1 MSAAVLQAQ
10 DALRP
15 RGDNRLGLGAALA
28 LLAHGGLVGALALGL
43 NWRLPQPVLSA
54 SAELWAAVPQAAAP
68 APVAA
73 PLPAPAATPLPAPTP
88 PPVPAQAPAP
98 APAPLPPPAP
108 IPKPQPAPTPPGPTV
123 AEREATIALEKTV
136 TRQKE
141 QDAQRARQAAERER
155 QRLAQDDA
163 QRQQQKV
170 EQRRLVEEK
179 AQARQREQQAKAEKA
194 EKAEKAAEDKRQ
206 KLAAEQRDK
215 AQKETE
221 TKAQEA
227 QVAKQREE
235 NLKRMLG
242 QAGATGPA
250 NATGTAARDA
260 APSAAYAGKIKAFIK
275 PNIRLPVEVTGNP
288 VTEVEVKLAPDGTV
302 ISRRLSKTS
311 GNPTWDNTV
320 LRAIDITATLPRDSD
335 GRVPPTMLLVFPRQE

>member
-1 MSAAVLQAQ
+1 MPEAVLQAQ
-10 DALRP
+10 DVLRP
-15 RGDNRLGLGAALA
+15 RADSRLGLGAALA

-43 NWRLPQPVLSA
+43 NWRLPQAPVAA

-68 APVAA
+68 APLAA
-73 PLPAPAATPLPAPTP
+73 PPPAPAAAPIP
-88 PPVPAQAPAP
+88 APAP
-98 APAPLPPPAP
+98 APAPAPTPAAPSPAP
-108 IPKPQPAPTPPGPTV
+108 VPKPQPAPTPPGPTA
-123 AEREATIALEKTV
+123 AEREAAIALEKAL
-136 TRQKE
+136 TRQKQ
-141 QDAQRARQAAERER
+141 QDAQKAREAAERER
-155 QRLAQDDA
+155 QRLAQEEA
-163 QRQQQKV
+163 QRQQQKI
-170 EQRRLVEEK
+170 EQKRLADEK
-179 AQARQREQQAKAEKA
+179 AQARQREQQSKI

-215 AQKETE
+215 AQKEAE
-221 TKAQEA
+221 AKAQEA
-227 QVAKQREE
+227 QLAKQREE

-250 NATGTAARDA
+250 TATGNAARDT

-302 ISRRLSKTS
+302 ISRRIVKPS

>member
-1 MSAAVLQAQ
+1 MSAAALQAQ

-15 RGDNRLGLGAALA
+15 RGDSRLGLGATLA

-43 NWRLPQPVLSA
+43 NWRLPQAPVAA

-73 PLPAPAATPLPAPTP
+73 PAATPA
-88 PPVPAQAPAP
+88 PPVQAPAP
-98 APAPLPPPAP
+98 VAPTPAPAPPAP
-108 IPKPQPAPTPPGPTV
+108 APKPPPAPTPPGPSA
-123 AEREATIALEKTV
+123 AEREAAIALEKAL
-136 TRQKE
+136 TRKKE
-141 QDAQRARQAAERER
+141 LDAQAARQARDAAARER
-155 QRLAQDDA
+155 QRLAQEAA
-163 QRQQQKV
+163 QRQQQQLDQK
-170 EQRRLVEEK
+170 RLADEK
-179 AQARQREQQAKAEKA
+179 ALTRQREQQSKAD
-194 EKAEKAAEDKRQ
+194 KAEKAAEATRQ
-206 KLAAEQRDK
+206 KAAAEQRAL
-215 AQKETE
+215 AQKEAE
-221 TKAQEA
+221 AEAQGA

-242 QAGATGPA
+242 QAGATGSA
-250 NATGTAARDA
+250 NATGNAVRDA

-302 ISRRLSKTS
+302 ISRRVVKPS

>member
-15 RGDNRLGLGAALA
+15 RGDSRLGLGAALA

-43 NWRLPQPVLSA
+43 NWRLPQAPVPA

-73 PLPAPAATPLPAPTP
+73 PLSAPPPPPVQAPAPVPAPTP
-88 PPVPAQAPAP
+88 APAP
-98 APAPLPPPAP
+98 PAPPA
-108 IPKPQPAPTPPGPTV
+108 PKPQPAPSPPGPTA
-123 AEREATIALEKTV
+123 AEREAAIALEKAV
-136 TRQKE
+136 TRKKE
-141 QDAQRARQAAERER
+141 QDAQKLREAAERER
-155 QRLAQDDA
+155 QRLAQDEA
-163 QRQQQKV
+163 QRQQQKI
-170 EQRRLVEEK
+170 EQKRVADDK

-194 EKAEKAAEDKRQ
+194 EKAAEDKRQ
-206 KLAAEQRDK
+206 KVAAEEREM
-215 AQKETE
+215 AQKEAE
-221 TKAQEA
+221 AKAQEA

-250 NATGTAARDA
+250 NSTGNAARDA
-260 APSAAYAGKIKAFIK
+260 APSTAYAGKIKAFIK
-275 PNIRLPVEVTGNP
+275 PNIRLPVDVTGNP

-302 ISRRLSKTS
+302 ISRRVVKPS

-320 LRAIDITATLPRDSD
+320 LRAIDITASLPRDSD

>member
-15 RGDNRLGLGAALA
+15 RGDNRLGLGAVLA

-68 APVAA
+68 APTPV
-73 PLPAPAATPLPAPTP
+73 ATPLPAPAP
-88 PPVPAQAPAP
+88 APAPVQAPAP

-123 AEREATIALEKTV
+123 AEREAAIALEKAV

-155 QRLAQDDA
+155 QRLAQDEA
-163 QRQQQKV
+163 QRQQQKA
-170 EQRRLVEEK
+170 EQKRLVDEK

-194 EKAEKAAEDKRQ
+194 EKAAEDKRQ
-206 KLAAEQRDK
+206 KLVAEQREK

-221 TKAQEA
+221 AKAQET